1 MQVLHLRADDEDK
14 LFQEINTYRHSL
26 KLENFTENEKAA
38 CLADKIADGLKDKPC
53 DKKLAGHDYSYIP
66 GTEPKFANFEKLLD
80 KCDIDATTTTDG
92 VILPACAPG
101 VNSTE
106 SITNYTKTEY
116 AKFIKNSNYSGAA
129 VGSKRKWIVV
139 ILTTASSDGHG
150 TFSGAVSLVANISMA
165 NCMVALLL
173 ALLLLSVC

>member
-1 MQVLHLRADDEDK
+1 MQVLHLRTDEEDK
-14 LFQEINTYRHSL
+14 LFQEINGYRHSL
-26 KLENFTENEKAA
+26 KLVNFTENEKAA
-38 CLADKIADGLKDKPC
+38 CLADKLADSLKHKPC
-53 DKKLAGHDYSYIP
+53 DNKQAGHDYSSFP
-66 GTEPKFANFEKLLD
+66 GTEPKFDNFKKLLD
-80 KCDIDATTTTDG
+80 KCDIDALTTKDG
-92 VILPACAPG
+92 AILPVCAPE

-106 SITNYTKTEY
+106 SISNYTKTEY

-129 VGSKRKWIVV
+129 VGSKYKWIVV

-165 NCMVALLL
+165 NYMVALLL